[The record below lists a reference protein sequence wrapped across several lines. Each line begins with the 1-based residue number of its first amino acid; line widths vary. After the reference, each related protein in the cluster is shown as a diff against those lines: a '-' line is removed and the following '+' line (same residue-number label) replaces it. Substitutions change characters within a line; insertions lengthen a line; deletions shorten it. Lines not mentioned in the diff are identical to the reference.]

1 MSDENPYER
10 YDLDPAAGPK
20 AITARLRELAEET
33 EDDLERAR
41 IRDAWE
47 ALTMHP
53 MRRLDLALRA
63 HPDTREAPGRP
74 PRSLHWGP
82 AEPVTLDELVPLPA
96 LSTLAGVDD
105 VELGDLPLEADP
117 ILNPNGEPPGSSRPS
132 DP

>member
-1 MSDENPYER
+1 MRDDNPYER

-53 MRRLDLALRA
+53 MRRLDLALQA
-63 HPDTREAPGRP
+63 HPETRAAVGRP
-74 PRSLHWGP
+74 PRPLRWGP
-82 AEPVTLDELVPLPA
+82 ADPVTLDELVPLP
-96 LSTLAGVDD
+96 SLAAIVGTED
-105 VELGDLPLEADP
+105 VALGDLPLDADP
-117 ILNPNGEPPGSSRPS
+117 ILNLAAEGTGSSSPS

>member
-1 MSDENPYER
+1 MTDDNPYER
-10 YDLDPAAGPK
+10 YDLDPSAGPK

-63 HPDTREAPGRP
+63 HPETRPTPGRP
-74 PRSLHWGP
+74 PRPLHWGP

-96 LSTLAGVDD
+96 LAALAGVDD

-117 ILNPNGEPPGSSRPS
+117 ILNPNVEPAGSSLPS
-132 DP
+132 EP